1 MMSLGG
7 GSGANHGLAMH
18 PYLRASAAWSSLSV
32 AKSSFLIGS
41 CCSVRHGAELVMLG
55 MPCVLLPQVTA
66 HSTNSVVIVV
76 TNQPA

>member
-1 MMSLGG
+1 
-7 GSGANHGLAMH
+7 
-18 PYLRASAAWSSLSV
+18 
-32 AKSSFLIGS
+32 
-41 CCSVRHGAELVMLG
+41 LVMLG